1 MMRLVRMNAIT
12 TDITKR
18 DKILSVLDDENG
30 DVVDGNNYRG
40 WGKTTEILLK
50 LLEDNNVVVLTTGN
64 QIGMNNKIIDRLA
77 EEHGYSNK
85 EILNAKQRLFCYA
98 TNMRGIHPNILVLL
112 DDATEAQY
120 EYLKN
125 RTCFRLRGFVNY

>member
-1 MMRLVRMNAIT
+1 MRLVRMSAT
-12 TDITKR
+12 MTDVTKR
-18 DKILSVLDDENG
+18 DEILSVLDDKSG

-50 LLEDNNVVVLTTGN
+50 LLEDKNVVVLTTRHQVSIN
-64 QIGMNNKIIDRLA
+64 YKRIDSLA
-77 EEHGYSNK
+77 EEYGYSNK
-85 EILNAKQRLFCYA
+85 EIFNAKQRLFWC
-98 TNMRGIHPNILVLL
+98 TDNMRGIYSNILVLL

-120 EYLKN
+120 KYLKN

>member
-1 MMRLVRMNAIT
+1 MRLVSSNRFMKET
-12 TDITKR
+12 EQR
-18 DKILSVLDDENG
+18 DRIQNILDKEIGGVENG
-30 DVVDGNNYRG
+30 NNHRG

-50 LLEDNNVVVLTTGN
+50 LLEDNNVVVLTTGH
-64 QIGMNNKIIDRLA
+64 QVRMNNKRIDRLA
-77 EEHGYSNK
+77 EEYGYSNK

-98 TNMRGIHPNILVLL
+98 TNMMGIYPNILVLL

-125 RTCFRLRGFVNY
+125 RTCFRLRGFINY